1 MKRPRCVVQRRSVPA
16 VVAQPIVGLLFFM
29 IADVLM
35 IVEGV
40 MI

>member
-1 MKRPRCVVQRRSVPA
+1 MA

-35 IVEGV
+35 IVEWV
-40 MI
+40 MIWIDGDKL